1 MMRQIK
7 RDSLEIRPTPGGSYG
22 TCDDGGGAA
31 QLKTSL
37 QIG

>member
-7 RDSLEIRPTPGGSYG
+7 RDSPEIRPTPGGSYV
-22 TCDDGGGAA
+22 TCDDGGAA